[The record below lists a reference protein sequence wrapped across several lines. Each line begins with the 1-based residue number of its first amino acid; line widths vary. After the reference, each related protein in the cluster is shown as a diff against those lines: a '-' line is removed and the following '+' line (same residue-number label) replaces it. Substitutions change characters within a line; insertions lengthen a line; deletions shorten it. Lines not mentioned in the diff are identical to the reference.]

1 MGWLFCEADKASL
14 IKRITYN
21 YRDRILDQALVGNTL
36 YLLVRADDCDTILVF
51 LLAADR
57 SFNATPYNKWGYK
70 DLCESSGPAVVTC
83 PRRLLD
89 KSTCSSSYAPEW
101 REACRGYL
109 AAKAEKAKAS
119 KALTA
124 GTYRFTL
131 PETISAKEREWF
143 KTHGGDDQ
151 HPVFKL
157 SGGHWYA
164 HGYLRIRVPRSW
176 GLKYNPELVK
186 S

>member
-14 IKRITYN
+14 VKRITHN
-21 YRDRILDQALVGNTL
+21 YRDRILDQATVGNTL

-51 LLAADR
+51 LLASDS
-57 SFNATPYNKWGYK
+57 SFNATPHNKWGYK
-70 DLCESSGPAVVTC
+70 DLCESMGPSVVTC

-131 PETISAKEREWF
+131 PETTPAQEREWF
-143 KTHGGDDQ
+143 KTYGGSDTK
-151 HPVFKL
+151 PVFDF
-157 SGGHWYA
+157 SGRYWYT
-164 HGYLRIRVPRSW
+164 LRQQRIKAPKSW
-176 GLKYNPELVK
+176 GLRYNPELVK

>member
-14 IKRITYN
+14 VTRITHN
-21 YRDRILDQALVGNTL
+21 YRERLLDQATVGNTL

-51 LLAADR
+51 LLASDR
-57 SFNATPYNKWGYK
+57 SFNATPHNKWGYK
-70 DLCESSGPAVVTC
+70 DLCESMGPSVVTC

-119 KALTA
+119 KALTD
-124 GTYRFTL
+124 GVYHFNL
-131 PETISAKEREWF
+131 PESLSTPEREWF
-143 KTHGGDDQ
+143 ESYGGSDDR
-151 HPVFKL
+151 PAFRL
-157 SGGHWYA
+157 SDGHWYT
-164 HGYLRIRVPRSW
+164 LRQQRIKAPKSW
-176 GLKYNPELVK
+176 GLRYNPELDK